1 MALIKILT
9 DVYNKTFSPVEM
21 KGITPRRK
29 SVWWQQWQ
37 QWLSIISNNTSE
49 EDI

>member
-21 KGITPRRK
+21 KGITPGG
-29 SVWWQQWQ
+29 S
-37 QWLSIISNNTSE
+37 LCGGSSG
-49 EDI
+49 

>member
-21 KGITPRRK
+21 KGILLGG
-29 SVWWQQWQ
+29 S
-37 QWLSIISNNTSE
+37 LCGGSSS
-49 EDI
+49 